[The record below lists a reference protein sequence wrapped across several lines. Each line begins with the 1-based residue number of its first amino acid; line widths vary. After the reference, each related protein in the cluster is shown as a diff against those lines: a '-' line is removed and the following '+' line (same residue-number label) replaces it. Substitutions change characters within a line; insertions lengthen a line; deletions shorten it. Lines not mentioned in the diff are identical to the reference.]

1 MRILLTYF
9 FILPTVLVFSQK
21 NAACDLDIG
30 PDALVCNNAV
40 FSLNPNPVPGNYS
53 WIGPANLSCT
63 DCPTPQVTGLTTG
76 VYTFIATVVT
86 PDCMD
91 TDTLTVTVING
102 EAPQF
107 TISSDREVCAGDS
120 VHLGGPAVPGTF
132 YNWFSVPSGF
142 GSFLSDPPAVPSL
155 TTTYYLSV
163 SNASCPL
170 PMLDSV
176 TITPVSISIQI
187 TPNTDTLKICR
198 GRSRVLQ
205 VTVTPS
211 GLPLVWSPDTGLTI
225 SGNGTSVV
233 ASPLVSTLYTVQTA
247 IGTCVKKEQVYF
259 SVDTLPADLKIRP
272 ADTTLC
278 QVAEVLLWSPN
289 VDTLLFPGITFKWTR
304 TPQTAL
310 LTPDSLQNLTVKPN
324 QTTLY
329 RRVTRYGECSDTASA
344 LVRVVPP
351 VAFSAVPKL
360 VSICPG
366 DSVVLKLVYTPG
378 VTDILWSPAN
388 GLSCTACDSVVAR
401 PGASGTYVVSGKN
414 QDCPLSDTVQIT
426 VLPLAPL
433 LFPANKTICLG
444 DTITLNGL
452 FDPTAKYTWTSTHPG
467 FGTDTVPN
475 PQFRPSQSATYFVMT
490 NNGCI
495 GRDSVRIE
503 VETATLTLSND
514 TTICKGNSATI
525 TAMTNIPG
533 TGFQWVDAATGQP
546 VGTNR
551 VLAVMPA
558 QTTQYVALFAYGNGC
573 QLADTVTVTVSG
585 EVPQIVF
592 PDPVERQLCPSESL
606 LLNLGS
612 VLPGASYTWSAT
624 PADTTLV
631 PMDPSPDVSP
641 SRNTTYTVTAILGN
655 CKTMQTVDVFAYS
668 ATLFATAD
676 TILCA
681 ENSVTL
687 TAQGSDPLGRFTWDS
702 GETAASILKSPASD
716 TSFIVT
722 YTYGDTCTIRDTVFV
737 DWVPNFDLQIS
748 CLPDTNALD
757 IGVPVALFAVVSP
770 PQNLTGFT
778 FMWQETTVDTKTLP
792 FTTESI
798 EVVPGTNDTLG
809 AFVRYILTVTSK
821 DGCVQIVEKTFSL
834 IFPKIGFPNA
844 FTPDN
849 DGNNDTFEMIL
860 FEGNAYVERMEI
872 YNRWGG
878 LVFESNDTNA
888 SWDGTFK
895 GERVPSDVYVYKVVW
910 RRGDG
915 ALQPVAVGD
924 VTVLR

>member
-1 MRILLTYF
+1 MRILSTFF

-21 NAACDLDIG
+21 NAACDLNIG

-40 FSLNPNPVPGNYS
+40 FLLNPNPVSGNYT
-53 WIGPANLSCT
+53 WTGPAGLSCT
-63 DCPTPQVTGLTTG
+63 DCPSPLLSGLTTG
-76 VYTFIATVVT
+76 VYTYVAMVVT
-86 PDCMD
+86 PDCVD

-102 EAPQF
+102 EAPQY
-107 TISSDREVCAGDS
+107 TISPDREVCMGDS
-120 VHLGGPAVPGTF
+120 VHLGGPAVAGTF
-132 YNWFSVPSGF
+132 YNWVSVPLGF
-142 GSFLSDPPAVPSL
+142 GSFLSDPAAVPTA

-170 PMLDSV
+170 PVLDSV
-176 TITPVSISIQI
+176 TITPVTITIQV
-187 TPNTDTLKICR
+187 TPNADTLHVCR
-198 GRSRVLQ
+198 GRTRVMQ
-205 VTVTPS
+205 AAVMPS
-211 GLPLVWSPDTGLTI
+211 GLPLAWSPLTGLQVN
-225 SGNGTSVV
+225 GNGTAAV
-233 ASPLVSTLYTVQTA
+233 ATPLVSTLYTVQA
-247 IGTCVKKEQVYF
+247 SIGTCVKKMQVYI
-259 SVDTLPADLKIRP
+259 SVDTLPTDLKIRP

-278 QVAEVLLWSPN
+278 QMGEVLLWSPN
-289 VDTLLFPGITFKWTR
+289 VDTMLFPGITFKWTR
-304 TPQTAL
+304 TPQTTI
-310 LTPDSLQNLTVKPN
+310 LTPDSLQNLLVKPN

-329 RRVTRYGECSDTASA
+329 RRVTRYGECADTASA

-351 VAFSAVPKL
+351 VVFSAAPKL

-366 DSVVLKLVYTPG
+366 DSASFKLTYTPG
-378 VTDILWSPAN
+378 VTDIVWAPAN

-401 PGASGTYVVSGKN
+401 PDSSETYVVLGKN
-414 QDCPLSDTVQIT
+414 QTCPLSDTVRVT

-433 LFPANKTICLG
+433 QFPSSKTICIG
-444 DTITLNGL
+444 DTVTLNEL
-452 FDPTAKYTWTSTHPG
+452 FDLAAKYTWTSTHPG
-467 FGTDTVPN
+467 FGTDTLPN
-475 PQFRPSQSATYFVMT
+475 PWFRPSQTATYFVTT

-495 GRDSVRIE
+495 GKDSVRIE

-514 TTICKGNSATI
+514 TTICKGLSATL

-551 VLAVMPA
+551 VVTVTPDLP
-558 QTTQYVALFAYGNGC
+558 TQYIAFFSYGNGC
-573 QLADTVTVTVSG
+573 QLTDTVTVGVSG
-585 EVPQIVF
+585 EVPQLVF
-592 PDPVERQLCPSESL
+592 PAPAERQLCPGESL
-606 LLNLGS
+606 PLNLGP
-612 VLPGASYTWSAT
+612 VLPGATYTWLAT

-631 PMDPSPDVSP
+631 SNDPSPDVSP
-641 SRNTTYTVTAILGN
+641 SRNTTYTVTATLGN
-655 CKTMQTVDVFAYS
+655 CTTVQAVEVFAYS
-668 ATLFATAD
+668 ATLDLTAD

-681 ENSVTL
+681 ENAVTL
-687 TAQGSDPLGRFTWDS
+687 AAQGSDPLGRYAWNS
-702 GETAASILKSPASD
+702 GETTASILKSPAGD

-737 DWVPNFDLQIS
+737 DVVPNFDLAIS
-748 CLPDTNALD
+748 SLPDTNALD
-757 IGVPVALFAVVSP
+757 IGSPVTLFAVVTP
-770 PQNLTGFT
+770 PQSLSGFT
-778 FMWQETTVDTKTLP
+778 FVWQETTVDTKTLP
-792 FTTESI
+792 FTAESI

-821 DGCVQIVEKTFSL
+821 DGCVQIAEKTFQL

-878 LVFESNDTNA
+878 LVFQSTDPKA
-888 SWDGTFK
+888 AWDGTFK

-915 ALQPVAVGD
+915 ALQPVRVGD